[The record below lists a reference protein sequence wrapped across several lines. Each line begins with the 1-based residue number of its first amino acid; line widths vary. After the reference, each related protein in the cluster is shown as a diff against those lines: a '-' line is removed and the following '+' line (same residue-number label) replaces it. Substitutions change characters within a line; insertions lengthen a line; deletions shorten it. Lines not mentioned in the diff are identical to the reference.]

1 MRKSPNAI
9 LSLVVIVVSI
19 LLNSCSSPNRLP
31 PAAESALEAY
41 WQSLPSYPTITHQ
54 IRQVWRGVVPA
65 DSTTPQSPNM
75 EVWCVV
81 AEITAAEDES
91 IIGETVTWIVFRNDE
106 EADWNAAMLAT
117 MSSLW
122 PYEACGN
129 GP

>member
-1 MRKSPNAI
+1 M
-9 LSLVVIVVSI
+9 
-19 LLNSCSSPNRLP
+19 
-31 PAAESALEAY
+31 
-41 WQSLPSYPTITHQ
+41 
-54 IRQVWRGVVPA
+54 
-65 DSTTPQSPNM
+65 
-75 EVWCVV
+75 V